1 MISDENLDPDAAPTR
16 FQIDPERHGA
26 RLVRA
31 PVDLNNLVSLGSR
44 VAMTEGAVNTLTQLR
59 PLRAKESDIKWN
71 ERAEV
76 AVDPGGLDRGRS
88 GGRRAGQL
96 LVLGSS

>member
-1 MISDENLDPDAAPTR
+1 
-16 FQIDPERHGA
+16 
-26 RLVRA
+26 
-31 PVDLNNLVSLGSR
+31 
-44 VAMTEGAVNTLTQLR
+44 MTEGAVNTLTQLR